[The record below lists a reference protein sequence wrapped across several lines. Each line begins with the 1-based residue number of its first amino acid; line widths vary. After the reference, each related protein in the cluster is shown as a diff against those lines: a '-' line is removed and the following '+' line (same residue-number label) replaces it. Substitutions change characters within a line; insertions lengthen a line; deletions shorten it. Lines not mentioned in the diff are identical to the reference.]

1 MTFQKRTL
9 LGLIICS
16 LIGSAAGIAL
26 EAAGA
31 SIHWWGVTLF
41 TSACWLLLCLFVYL
55 KKRWEDVQAAEAK
68 RNAPPADEFIPR
80 GVRETRDPA
89 DIELLLVTDERG
101 KRHIPGPTPVTV
113 VVRPKGQPAAIAQFD
128 RYVRG
133 SSDDDAGNARFF
145 FAQIVVQVI
154 TRPGAPKDASF
165 QARFALGETI
175 PRGAPSMRYEPGN
188 KVDLGVDVV
197 DLFVCTDFD
206 GARRLAL
213 KLNGVPVEDE
223 PTREAVSSARFALGG
238 GTPAAKPAA
247 DIASK

>member
-89 DIELLLVTDERG
+89 DIENLPVTDEGGR
-101 KRHIPGPTPVTV
+101 RHVPGATPVTV
-113 VVRPKGQPAAIAQFD
+113 VVHPKGQPAAVAQFD
-128 RYVRG
+128 RFAPA
-133 SSDDDAGNARFF
+133 SSDSGDAGNARFF
-145 FAQIVVQVI
+145 FAQIVVQVL
-154 TRPGAPKDASF
+154 TRPGAPKDGSF
-165 QARFALGETI
+165 QARFALGQTI
-175 PRGAPSMRYEPGN
+175 PKGAPSRRYEPGH
-188 KVDLGVDVV
+188 KVDLGIDVV
-197 DLFVCTDFD
+197 DVFVCADYD
-206 GARRLAL
+206 SGRRLAL
-213 KLNGVPVEDE
+213 KLNGVRVADE
-223 PTREAVSSARFALGG
+223 PTREATSAARFALGG
-238 GTPAAKPAA
+238 GTPAAKPDAA
-247 DIASK
+247 AGN